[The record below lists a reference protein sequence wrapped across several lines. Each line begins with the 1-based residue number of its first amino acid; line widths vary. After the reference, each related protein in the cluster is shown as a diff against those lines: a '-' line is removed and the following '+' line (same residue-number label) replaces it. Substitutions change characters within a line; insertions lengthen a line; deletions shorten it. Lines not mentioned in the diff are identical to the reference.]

1 MLHVYLWSFVFALAL
16 AAAGVILRVITVVQ
30 PSPIPVAGQSY

>member
-16 AAAGVILRVITVVQ
+16 AAASVILRVISVGR
-30 PSPIPVAGQSY
+30 PSPNPVAGQSY